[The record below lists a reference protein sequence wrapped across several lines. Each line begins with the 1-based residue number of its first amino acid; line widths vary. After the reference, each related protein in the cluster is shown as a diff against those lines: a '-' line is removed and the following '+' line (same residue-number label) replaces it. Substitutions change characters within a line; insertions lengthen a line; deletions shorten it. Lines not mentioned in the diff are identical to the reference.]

1 MKRRAETS
9 MRIPV
14 SENLFKIL
22 IYVRGLMVATYYT
35 DAEGEPTDSQG
46 RRLRDLRKEQRQ
58 SC

>member
-1 MKRRAETS
+1 